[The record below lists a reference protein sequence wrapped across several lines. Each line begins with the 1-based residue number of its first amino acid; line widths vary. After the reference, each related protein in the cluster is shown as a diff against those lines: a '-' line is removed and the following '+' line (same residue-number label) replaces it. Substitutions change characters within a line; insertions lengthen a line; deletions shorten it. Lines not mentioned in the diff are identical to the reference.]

1 MCSVM
6 CTICNTIECTKC
18 VQGVT
23 GSCVRSGG
31 RGVTS
36 DQKKTGRT
44 FKISKKSKKNA
55 FKKNQKKIKIF
66 IKKYLTKTNKY
77 AII

>member
-44 FKISKKSKKNA
+44 FKISKKSKKTPS
-55 FKKNQKKIKIF
+55 KKIKKNKNF